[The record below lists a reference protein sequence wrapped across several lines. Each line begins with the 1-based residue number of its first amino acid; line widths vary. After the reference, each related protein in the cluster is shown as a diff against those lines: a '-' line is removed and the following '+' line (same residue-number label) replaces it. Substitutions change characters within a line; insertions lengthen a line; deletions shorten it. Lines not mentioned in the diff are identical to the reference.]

1 MGKNDKPSLSW
12 DDFRAL
18 GNPDNAPEEEQEEQQ
33 IDPQIPIRIHLEKK
47 HRGGKTASIVR
58 GLEDE
63 ESELLKS
70 YCKDIKQQCGVGGNA
85 KHGEIIIQGNHRT
98 TIEAYFKA
106 LGYKN
111 VKLSGA

>member
-1 MGKNDKPSLSW
+1 MGNNDKPSLTW

-18 GNPDNAPEEEQEEQQ
+18 GNPENAPEGEQEQLD
-33 IDPQIPIRIHLEKK
+33 IDTLLPIRIHLEKK

-58 GLEDE
+58 GLEAEDPE
-63 ESELLKS
+63 ILKQ

-85 KHGEIIIQGNHRT
+85 KGGEILIQGNHRPA
-98 TIEAYFKA
+98 IEAYFKA

-111 VKLSGA
+111 VKMSGA